1 MTNNNTY
8 YIKVSMVVAYG
19 WGSTERVKFDLITIY
34 RGMDNHNLLQHQLS
48 KHNYGVK
55 IVEWK
60 RKLHVYI
67 YYVASSLNLDVYDTF
82 GC

>member
-1 MTNNNTY
+1 
-8 YIKVSMVVAYG
+8 MVVAYG

-67 YYVASSLNLDVYDTF
+67 YYVASSLKLAANKRVVSLPIKKRITKK
-82 GC
+82 